1 MQGFIVVNAFYRSEE
16 YLYQAERL
24 REEFSLRGVSTE
36 IIPADRLFVTIE
48 NGEIVSRLS
57 GYDFCVFWDKDKYL
71 SSLLTK
77 TGLRLFNPAASIEIC
92 DDKTSTY
99 IELTGHG
106 IPMPKTIP
114 GLLCFNDNE
123 HIPSSTPER
132 AETLGY
138 PLIIK
143 ECRSS
148 LGQGVYLVKNREELL
163 SVADEVK
170 CKPYL
175 FQEYVES
182 SCGKDVRV
190 IVVGKDPVGAMLR
203 TGQKDFRSNVCS
215 GGNAEVYPLTKELID
230 LSKKI
235 ASVLKLDY
243 CGIDF
248 LFGKDGPVVCE
259 VNSNAFFRAFE
270 RVTGINVA
278 KKYVDHVLQTIGK

>member
-1 MQGFIVVNAFYRSEE
+1 MRGLIVVNAYSQNEE
-16 YLYQAERL
+16 YLYQSERM
-24 REEFSLRGVSTE
+24 REEFAKRGVPTD
-36 IIPADRLFVTIE
+36 IRVNDRFPLRIE
-48 NGEIVSRLS
+48 NGEIVSDLTD
-57 GYDFCVFWDKDKYL
+57 YDFCVYWDKDKYVL
-71 SSLLTK
+71 SILDK
-77 TGLRLFNPAASIEIC
+77 MGMRLFNSRDAIEKC
-92 DDKTSTY
+92 DDKMLTY
-99 IELTGHG
+99 IELANHG
-106 IPMPKTIP
+106 IPMPKTLP
-114 GLLCFNDNE
+114 GLLCYNE
-123 HIPSSTPER
+123 EEQIKPSTIER
-132 AETLGY
+132 VEKLGY
-138 PLIIK
+138 PLIVK
-143 ECRSS
+143 ESYGS
-148 LGQGVYLVKNREELL
+148 LGQGVYLVKNRAELL
-163 SVADEVK
+163 PMMEKVK
-170 CKPYL
+170 CSPHL
-175 FQEYVES
+175 FQEYVET

-259 VNSNAFFRAFE
+259 VNSNAFFCAFE